1 MTCDHFK
8 CRPLCR
14 CDALQRMSD
23 NCGEM
28 SVIQQNICLF
38 RPKPT
43 WSDDTSLSLLIREFI
58 CFLFTHRLIAA
69 VASNSCETSSAPPTP
84 PFPSPIARLLRQTP
98 SVCFPAKVH
107 SSDSSAAVRSSTKA
121 TFSLPVTFPIFL
133 SHILSFTQIPPPPPT
148 TTTFLWVSLLFP
160 LPQYPTWPAS
170 YLSRLMSTR
179 HLLRCLGQVSFV
191 LLFCAWQHTPTPT
204 AHHQTW
210 VHNVG
215 R

>member
-1 MTCDHFK
+1 
-8 CRPLCR
+8 
-14 CDALQRMSD
+14 MSD

-38 RPKPT
+38 RPKST
-43 WSDDTSLSLLIREFI
+43 WSDETSLSLLIREFI
-58 CFLFTHRLIAA
+58 CFLFSHRLIAA
-69 VASNSCETSSAPPTP
+69 VALNSCETSSGPPTP
-84 PFPSPIARLLRQTP
+84 PIARLLRQTP

-107 SSDSSAAVRSSTKA
+107 SSDSSAATRSSTKA

-133 SHILSFTQIPPPPPT
+133 SQMHSHRSTTTTT
-148 TTTFLWVSLLFP
+148 TTTFLSSSFFSLNLQHDQHLISLGWCPQGTSWVFLFF
-160 LPQYPTWPAS
+160 
-170 YLSRLMSTR
+170 
-179 HLLRCLGQVSFV
+179 GQVSFV
-191 LLFCAWQHTPTPT
+191 LLFCAWQHTPT